1 MKAAKTKLDIALD
14 LVLMGLYKCG
24 LNWTCVVYHADTGNF
39 SPKNFAPQVA
49 EILAAGIR
57 VLIYAGMLRTHKT
70 WLMAHPFH
78 ITDMK

>member
-1 MKAAKTKLDIALD
+1 
-14 LVLMGLYKCG
+14 
-24 LNWTCVVYHADTGNF
+24 VYHADTGNF

-70 WLMAHPFH
+70 LANGASFPYN
-78 ITDMK
+78 